1 MNIFKKYAAAV
12 CIPPLDENVFLDLE
26 ASIKRENLVRRFF
39 QRLIKDLI
47 LLIYGQFKLDK
58 NAIPD
63 RKMKILWIH
72 YGRLNIGDL
81 LMDFSPRVL
90 FDNKKYSIDLFTK
103 DSVNEIFMNDK
114 YFKKLITN
122 PNDLNPE
129 KYDFVIMQ
137 KFSGPIIR
145 IKIKY
150 LKNIPFFCIQR
161 YFAFGNYSRLLFGYY
176 SLFEALNKKSLGN
189 KKIIQTYF
197 NLNFSHK
204 SLNKKNNVFIAVGGA
219 QKDRTYKK
227 WVQVIDGL
235 LKKQSNIN
243 FYLVGS
249 KNGSLDANEIMTK
262 FSNSKKLNNF
272 VGKLTLI
279 QTFEKLKES
288 TVFLCADGGL
298 MHLGKALNLQMVA
311 LFSGDIHPL
320 MRFIPIDK
328 STAIHSRNINSIEA
342 DLITSETKKLL
353 DSPTK
358 KLNLIYR

>member
-1 MNIFKKYAAAV
+1 MNIFKKYAATV
-12 CIPPLDENVFLDLE
+12 CIPPLEENVFLDLE
-26 ASIKRENLVRRFF
+26 ASIKRENLIRRFF

-63 RKMKILWIH
+63 RKMKILWVH

-129 KYDFVIMQ
+129 KYDFIIMQ

-176 SLFEALNKKSLGN
+176 SLFEALNKKSLSN

-249 KNGSLDANEIMTK
+249 KNGSLDAKEIMTK

-311 LFSGDIHPL
+311 LFSGGIHPL
-320 MRFIPIDK
+320 MRFIPIEK

>member
-1 MNIFKKYAAAV
+1 MNIFKKYATAV
-12 CIPPLDENVFLDLE
+12 CIPPLEENVFLDLE
-26 ASIKRENLVRRFF
+26 ASIKRENLIRRFF
-39 QRLIKDLI
+39 QRLIKDFI

-58 NAIPD
+58 DVIPD
-63 RKMKILWIH
+63 KKMKILWIH

-81 LMDFSPRVL
+81 LMDFSPRSM
-90 FDNKKYSIDLFTK
+90 FDNKKFSIDLFTK
-103 DSVNEIFMNDK
+103 DSVDEIFINDK
-114 YFKKLITN
+114 HFKKLITN
-122 PNDLNPE
+122 PSDLAHE

-137 KFSGPIIR
+137 KFSGPIIKL
-145 IKIKY
+145 KIKY

-176 SLFEALNKKSLGN
+176 SLFRALNRKLLSN

-197 NLNFSHK
+197 NLSLSHK

-227 WVQVIDGL
+227 WVQVIDSL

-249 KNGSLDANEIMTK
+249 KNGIMDAEEIMQT
-262 FSNSKKLNNF
+262 FSNSKKINNF

-279 QTFEKLKES
+279 ETFEKLKES
-288 TVFLCADGGL
+288 TVLLCADGGL

-320 MRFIPIDK
+320 MRFIPTDK
-328 STAIHSRNINSIEA
+328 STVIHSRSINSIDT
-342 DLITSETKKLL
+342 DLIAFETSKLIK
-353 DSPTK
+353 SPTK
-358 KLNLIYR
+358 KLNLIFR

>member
-12 CIPPLDENVFLDLE
+12 CVPPIKEDIFLDLE
-26 ASIKRENLVRRFF
+26 ASIRRENLIRRFF
-39 QRLIKDLI
+39 QRLFKDFT

-58 NAIPD
+58 TTIPNK
-63 RKMKILWIH
+63 KMKILWIH

-81 LMDFSPRVL
+81 LMDFSPRFL
-90 FDNKKYSIDLFTK
+90 FDNKKFSIDLFTK
-103 DSVNEIFMNDK
+103 DSVNEIFINDQ
-114 YFKKLITN
+114 YFKNLITN
-122 PNDLNPE
+122 PSDLAHK
-129 KYDFVIMQ
+129 KYDFIIMQ
-137 KFSGPIIR
+137 KFSGPIIKL
-145 IKIKY
+145 KIKF

-176 SLFEALNKKSLGN
+176 CLFKALNKKSLSN
-189 KKIIQTYF
+189 KKVIQTYF
-197 NLNFSHK
+197 NLNLSHK
-204 SLNKKNNVFIAVGGA
+204 SLNKKNNFFIAVGGA

-227 WVQVIDGL
+227 WVQVIDCL

-249 KNGSLDANEIMTK
+249 KNGIMDAQEIIK
-262 FSNSKKLNNF
+262 RFSNSKKINNF

-279 QTFEKLKES
+279 ETFEKLKES

-320 MRFIPIDK
+320 MRFIASDR
-328 STAIHSRNINSIEA
+328 STVIHCRDINSIDTNLIASEA
-342 DLITSETKKLL
+342 KKLINT
-353 DSPTK
+353 PAK
-358 KLNLIYR
+358 KLKLIFK

>member
-1 MNIFKKYAAAV
+1 MGKASLEMNILKKYATAV
-12 CIPPLDENVFLDLE
+12 CIPPMKENVFLDLE
-26 ASIKRENLVRRFF
+26 ASIKRENLIRRFF
-39 QRLIKDLI
+39 QRLIKDFI

-58 NAIPD
+58 DVIPD
-63 RKMKILWIH
+63 KKMRILWIH

-81 LMDFSPRVL
+81 LMDFSPRAL
-90 FDNKKYSIDLFTK
+90 FDNKKFSIDLFTK
-103 DSVNEIFMNDK
+103 DKVNEIFINDK

-122 PNDLNPE
+122 PNDLTHK

-137 KFSGPIIR
+137 KFSGPIIKL
-145 IKIKY
+145 KIKY

-176 SLFEALNKKSLGN
+176 SLFKALNKKSLGD

-197 NLNFSHK
+197 NLSLSHK
-204 SLNKKNNVFIAVGGA
+204 PLNKKNNVFIAIGGA
-219 QKDRTYKK
+219 QKDRTYKG
-227 WVQVIDGL
+227 WMQVIDSL

-243 FYLVGS
+243 LYLVGS
-249 KNGSLDANEIMTK
+249 KNGIMDAEEIMEN
-262 FSNSKKLNNF
+262 FSNSKRIHNF

-279 QTFEKLKES
+279 QTFERLKES

-320 MRFIPIDK
+320 MRFIPSDK
-328 STAIHSRNINSIEA
+328 STVIHSKNIIFFIERLMA
-342 DLITSETKKLL
+342 
-353 DSPTK
+353 
-358 KLNLIYR
+358 